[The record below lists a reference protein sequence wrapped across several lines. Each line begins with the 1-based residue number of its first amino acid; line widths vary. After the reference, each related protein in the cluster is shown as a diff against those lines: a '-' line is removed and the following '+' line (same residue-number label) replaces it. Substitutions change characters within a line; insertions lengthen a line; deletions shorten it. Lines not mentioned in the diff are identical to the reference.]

1 MTKIKLNNIYKC
13 AVAAAAFLATQACT
27 KGFEDLN
34 KDPTKPSSA
43 QPSQMIL
50 GVEKSATD
58 ILYNSAVNGD
68 FGMLYAQFYAQT
80 QKENISLYQLDE
92 GENNLLWSLYSGPLS
107 NANNL
112 IQNNNAN
119 PEPGA
124 QNENAIANIIS
135 VWLFQ
140 ILTDAYGN
148 IPYSAA
154 LQGNISLAVPYEE
167 SQSIYDSLIDRLDA
181 QIASLDPDKPAFSGS
196 GEVIYNN
203 DISEWKKLAN
213 SLKLRIGIRMCLANP
228 DKAKQ
233 IINEAVQ
240 SGVFESSADEAKFP
254 YEATIGSQFP
264 FNQESGG
271 GIPNNYQ
278 VTKTLVDYLTNTNDP
293 RLTIYARPA
302 AKDSSYTGK
311 PYGMNDFSGGYDG
324 YSYPGVQVYSPT
336 FPGYI
341 MSYAEVEFAL
351 AEAAERGFISGDP
364 ASYYQKGVLASMQFW
379 GVSTDKANAFLNA
392 NPYKDLNSIAK
403 QKWLALYNQG
413 LEAWFERNRLFPNKP
428 GASFFVAPSISLDA
442 NIDLTKIIVPYR
454 VSYPIAEQGQNST
467 NYNDAVQALG
477 GTDSKAIELW
487 WQLK

>member
-1 MTKIKLNNIYKC
+1 MKRNNIYKYTLI
-13 AVAAAAFLATQACT
+13 AAAVLATQACT

-34 KDPTKPSSA
+34 KDPTKA
-43 QPSQMIL
+43 ATNTPSQMIL
-50 GVEKSATD
+50 GIEKTSTD

-92 GENNLLWSLYSGPLS
+92 GENNLFWNLYSGPLS

-112 IQNNNAN
+112 VQINGTN

-148 IPYSAA
+148 VPYSAS
-154 LQGNISLAVPYEE
+154 LQGNNASLAIPYEKSE
-167 SQSIYDSLIDRLDA
+167 DIYDSLIDKLDK
-181 QIASLDPDKPAFSGS
+181 QIAALDSGAPAFEGT

-203 DISEWKKLAN
+203 DISQWKKLAN
-213 SLKLRIGIRMCLANP
+213 SLKLRIGIRMCLADP

-233 IINEAVQ
+233 IIGEAVQ
-240 SGVFESSADEAKFP
+240 SGVFESNDDEAKFP
-254 YEATIGSQFP
+254 YQATIGSQFP
-264 FNQESGG
+264 FNEEAGSA
-271 GIPNNYQ
+271 IPNNYQ
-278 VTKTLVDYLTNTNDP
+278 VTETLVDYLKNTGDP
-293 RLTIYARPA
+293 RLEIYARPA
-302 AKDSSYTGK
+302 AKDGSYTGK
-311 PYGMNDFSGGYDG
+311 PYGANDFSGGYDQ
-324 YSYPGVQVYSPT
+324 YSYPGTQVYSPT

-341 MSYAEVEFAL
+341 MSYAEVAFAL
-351 AEAAERGFISGDP
+351 AEAAERGFISGSP
-364 ASYYQKGVLASMQFW
+364 AGYYKKGVLASMQFW
-379 GVSTDKANAFLNA
+379 GVSTDEANAFLA
-392 NPYKDLNSIAK
+392 KNPYKDLSSIAA

-413 LEAWFERNRLFPNKP
+413 LQAWFERNRLFPNKP
-428 GASFFVAPSISLDA
+428 GASFFVKPGISLDP

-454 VSYPIAEQGQNST
+454 VSYPIAEQGTNRT